1 MKNKRAVI
9 ALSFISLF
17 AFTVLNLSI
26 GAVNVNFKDI
36 IQIILERLGVIPF
49 QNSISESTKYIILD
63 VRLPRIIASYFV
75 GGTLAI
81 SGVAYQGLLK
91 NPMADP
97 YILGISS
104 GAAFGATIS
113 IVFFGGIKIL
123 GIASINLTAFI
134 GAVLVVFI
142 VYNIARIGN
151 DVPITTLLLSGIA
164 MSQFLAALMAVMML
178 MYGES
183 LHIIIHWTM
192 GSLSGK
198 GWDKVFSLI
207 PYSLAGLAVLLYL
220 SRDMDLMLLGDENA
234 NNLGVNSERVKK
246 TILFTTSIITGAA
259 VAISGIIGFVGLIVP
274 HAVRIFTGPRH
285 KVLLPVSFNAGGIL
299 LMFCDTLARSVITQ
313 EIPVGIVTA
322 ILGGPFFLFLLYKKK
337 REVL

>member
-1 MKNKRAVI
+1 MRNKKTI
-9 ALSFISLF
+9 IILSFISMIGF
-17 AFTVLNLSI
+17 AVINLSI
-26 GAVNVNFKDI
+26 GAVKVDFMDI
-36 IQIILERLGVIPF
+36 IRIIMERLGAIPF
-49 QNSISESTKYIILD
+49 QNDISQSTKYIILD

-142 VYNIARIGN
+142 VYNIAKIGN

-178 MYGES
+178 LFGES

-198 GWDKVFSLI
+198 GWDKVISLI

-285 KVLLPVSFNAGGIL
+285 KILLPVSFNAGGIL

-322 ILGGPFFLFLLYKKK
+322 ILGGPFFIFLLYKKK
-337 REVL
+337 REVF